1 VNGLRLWRKLANK
14 SPKQILQHVARRAA
28 ERWDAASL
36 DFPLLDGD
44 IADSRDPSLK
54 GRGEPRRLTVGEA
67 PHVGWI
73 VVPPGAGSGGH
84 TTLFRMMEAGRR
96 RGMRNTLLFYDRY
109 GSDHEHNVRVVRDA
123 WPWLEC
129 EIATVG
135 EDLDGFDAVIASS
148 WQTAHVAA
156 RRRVTGQA
164 LLYFAQ
170 DFEPFFYPRGS
181 EYALAEDSYRLDLRT
196 VALGHMVAGCLRDEL
211 GIDAPTVP
219 FGCDTDIYRL
229 EPSTRE
235 RRGVLFYAKR
245 GNDRRGYRLALLAL
259 ERFHRLRPDEP
270 IHVYGDAG
278 IRFPF
283 PVVDHGSLSP
293 ARLNELYNGVVAGFA
308 LSFTNISLVAEEMLA
323 AGVVPI
329 VNDSAYA
336 RADLTNPNAQWA
348 PATPGGLAEALV
360 AAVSRPDRDAHARRV
375 AESVTT
381 LPWEHTG
388 DRLADLILAEI
399 PAGDARGQSASRT
412 EDAA

>member
-1 VNGLRLWRKLANK
+1 MNGYRLWRKLAGK
-14 SPKQILQHVARRAA
+14 TPKQILQHAARRAA

-36 DFPLLDGD
+36 DFPLLDRD
-44 IADSRDPSLK
+44 VADSRDPSLA
-54 GRGEPRRLTVGEA
+54 GRGVPRRLTDGET

-84 TTLFRMMEAGRR
+84 TTLFRMMEASRR

-109 GSDHEHNVRVVRDA
+109 GSDHEHNVRVIREA

-129 EIATVG
+129 DIRMIG
-135 EDLDGFDAVIASS
+135 DDLSGFDAVVASS

-156 RRRVTGQA
+156 RRRVAGQA

-170 DFEPFFYPRGS
+170 DFEPFFSPRGS
-181 EYALAEDSYRLDLRT
+181 EYALAEDSYRLGLRT

-211 GIDAPTVP
+211 GLDVPAVP
-219 FGCDTDIYRL
+219 FGCDTDTYRL
-229 EPSTRE
+229 TGSEKP

-245 GNDRRGYRLALLAL
+245 GNDRRGYRLATLAL

-293 ARLNELYNGVVAGFA
+293 VRLNELYNGVVAGFA

-329 VNDSAYA
+329 VNDSPYA
-336 RADLTNPNAQWA
+336 RADLANPFARWA
-348 PATPGGLAEALV
+348 PATPDGLAQALV
-360 AAVSRPDRDAHARRV
+360 AAVSRPDRDMHARAV
-375 AESVTT
+375 AASVTT
-381 LPWEHTG
+381 PSWDHTG

-399 PAGDARGQSASRT
+399 PAPQTAEPNAPRA
-412 EDAA
+412 EVPA